1 MAAEAMLESPIRS
14 SDIPAIFINGLLF
27 ILSKSLSLKLEWVNL
42 NEYYGRTA
50 VVSRS
55 AFLVSPLSKVRGV
68 WPENVTLLCYVAM
81 LALRGLREPGRV
93 GNRGFL
99 EGKGGEKIGR
109 VCGRSNLGSLS
120 THHFR
125 HAANRAIPLPTSQL
139 IDFWIRL
146 IVRSAANSLLAFHC
160 GWEAA
165 RLTGMDVY

>member
-68 WPENVTLLCYVAM
+68 WPENVRFYAM
-81 LALRGLREPGRV
+81 SRCLP
-93 GNRGFL
+93 L
-99 EGKGGEKIGR
+99 EGSGNQ
-109 VCGRSNLGSLS
+109 V
-120 THHFR
+120 
-125 HAANRAIPLPTSQL
+125 
-139 IDFWIRL
+139 
-146 IVRSAANSLLAFHC
+146 
-160 GWEAA
+160 GWE
-165 RLTGMDVY
+165 TGVF